1 VSFDCEFWCNFDTH
15 CLSGH
20 ITVGIS
26 LGRCVVNM
34 VISTTLHIYS
44 SVASTRDYF
53 LGCLFGINV
62 VIYTTNGTRGSS
74 YE

>member
-1 VSFDCEFWCNFDTH
+1 
-15 CLSGH
+15 
-20 ITVGIS
+20 
-26 LGRCVVNM
+26 VNM

-74 YE
+74 CE